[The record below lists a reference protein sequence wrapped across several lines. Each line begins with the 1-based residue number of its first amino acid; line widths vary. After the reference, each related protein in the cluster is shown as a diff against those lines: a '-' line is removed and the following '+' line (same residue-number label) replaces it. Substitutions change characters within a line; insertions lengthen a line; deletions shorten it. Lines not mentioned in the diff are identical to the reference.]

1 MAILT
6 GGDSP
11 ASATLIGNDLLGD
24 LPTVRTLPSKRP
36 THQRPSLELVQ
47 RIHTRASKDGALER
61 PRARRWTFLQ
71 WQAQT
76 AGLGSY
82 WKISHRQSNGYLFY
96 LFEHY
101 SCAATCVYE
110 GPTYMYALV
119 EGRPTYLGF
128 SFGGQL
134 ISY

>member
-6 GGDSP
+6 GNDSS
-11 ASATLIGNDLLGD
+11 ASASQIGNELLAD
-24 LPTVRTLPSKRP
+24 LPTVRSLPSKRP
-36 THQRPSLELVQ
+36 THQRPSIELVR
-47 RIHTRASKDGALER
+47 RIHARASKDRAHE
-61 PRARRWTFLQ
+61 RARARGWTFLQ

-76 AGLGSY
+76 TGLGSY
-82 WKISHRQSNGYLFY
+82 WKISHRQSGGYLFY

-101 SCAATCVYE
+101 SCAATCIYE

-119 EGRPTYLGF
+119 DGRPAYLGF
-128 SFGGQL
+128 SFGGEL